1 MQKKGTSNV
10 YAMKTLRKDVILEYD
25 KVQSTH
31 LEKEILKNLNHPF
44 LVSLE
49 YIFQTEHK
57 IFFVLNFVRG
67 GELFTHLAQ
76 EGYFSEEQAKFYAMQ
91 VAVALGHL
99 HDNKIIYRDLK
110 PENVMIAEDGY
121 L

>member
-1 MQKKGTSNV
+1 
-10 YAMKTLRKDVILEYD
+10 MKTLRKDVILEYD

-31 LEKEILKNLNHPF
+31 LEKEILKNMNHPF

-76 EGYFSEEQAKFYAMQ
+76 EGYFSEE
-91 VAVALGHL
+91 
-99 HDNKIIYRDLK
+99 
-110 PENVMIAEDGY
+110 
-121 L
+121 